1 MHWAEPQTSNEHA
14 RLRDEL
20 IAALQ
25 QSELALPRLS
35 ETVQRVCAS
44 ASDEGVDARSFA
56 ELVRRDAALAGE
68 VLRVANSPLFAA
80 RSPIGSLQQAVSRLG
95 MRQVRDIA
103 VIVSMRARVF
113 RVRGFEPVL
122 QAVFRHALATGLY
135 AQEIA
140 RARRLPVEEAF
151 LGGLFHDVGK
161 PLLLQALVD
170 RRGLAAGS
178 VDVDAR
184 TAMALVDEL
193 HAPAGRALAA
203 AWSLSPALCDLIARH
218 HAVDA
223 TSTADHVLR
232 LADDLAHFTMEN
244 RVVDDSFFVLHPSA
258 AALNLYE
265 DDVQALLAHRTSIT
279 EAATAI

>member
-113 RVRGFEPVL
+113 RVRGFEPCL
-122 QAVFRHALATGLY
+122 LY
-135 AQEIA
+135 
-140 RARRLPVEEAF
+140 
-151 LGGLFHDVGK
+151 
-161 PLLLQALVD
+161 
-170 RRGLAAGS
+170 
-178 VDVDAR
+178 
-184 TAMALVDEL
+184 
-193 HAPAGRALAA
+193 
-203 AWSLSPALCDLIARH
+203 
-218 HAVDA
+218 
-223 TSTADHVLR
+223 TSRCV
-232 LADDLAHFTMEN
+232 
-244 RVVDDSFFVLHPSA
+244 
-258 AALNLYE
+258 
-265 DDVQALLAHRTSIT
+265 
-279 EAATAI
+279 